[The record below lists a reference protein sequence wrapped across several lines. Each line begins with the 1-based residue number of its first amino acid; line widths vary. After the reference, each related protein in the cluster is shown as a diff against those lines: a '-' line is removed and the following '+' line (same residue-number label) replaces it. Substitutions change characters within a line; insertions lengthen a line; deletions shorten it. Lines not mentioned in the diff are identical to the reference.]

1 MTSISIDINA
11 DLGEEVGNDA
21 AIMPFV
27 SSCSIACGGH
37 AGNTESIR
45 NAVFLALE
53 QGIKIGAHPS
63 YPDPTNFG
71 RVKMEIA
78 SHKLHESI
86 REQLMLLIDHLAP
99 LGVPLHHVKPHGA
112 LYNEACINEDLA
124 IQVVELI
131 KEVVPFAKL
140 YAPFASKLAQVGQ
153 ESGVKVWFEGFV
165 DRRYST
171 GLTLLERRQPG
182 AVLHGWDEIRAQVEE
197 MVLGNRVCT
206 AQGDW
211 HFIKVDTLCLH
222 GDHPNAVQTAIQLRE
237 WLSGKNLFPH
247 HE

>member
-1 MTSISIDINA
+1 MAGMSIDINA

-21 AIMPFV
+21 AIMPFI

-45 NAVFLALE
+45 NAVSLALA

-63 YPDPTNFG
+63 YPDPANFG

-78 SHKLHESI
+78 PHKLYESI

-124 IQVVELI
+124 IQVVGLI

-140 YAPFASKLAQVGQ
+140 YAPFASKLAQAAQ

-171 GLTLLERRQPG
+171 GLSLLERHQPG
-182 AVLHGWDEIRAQVEE
+182 AVLHEWQDIRTQVEE
-197 MVLGNRVCT
+197 MVLRNRVQS
-206 AQGDW
+206 APGDW
-211 HFIKVDTLCLH
+211 EFIQVDTLCVH
-222 GDHPNAVQTAIQLRE
+222 GDHPDAMQTAMQLRE
-237 WLSGKNLFPH
+237 WLYGKDSFSG